1 MNTPS
6 LNRASIWDSID
17 GVLVL
22 NLDRSP
28 ERMERFMQKNGHLI
42 PADKIVRISAAY
54 GRDLPGYGEAPWFTE
69 RTGERA
75 KFWAGTAG
83 CALSHRRAIEYA
95 SAHGWKTVL
104 ILEDDAV
111 LNATDDGLWLMRC
124 ALRALKGRYMLYP
137 GFSRPTPYGRCIRRK
152 GDSSLWQVEGVLST
166 FAYLVPQSMYDRLL
180 ALMPTEDNIWEWM
193 SIHRAID
200 TFYKDTAANLPGV
213 KIYAIQPDLVMH
225 IDGMSDVAGSSVTYT
240 GRYDNSLKPH
250 SYFTLAGVLH
260 VLAAPLRRLKVRLN
274 AIRTHRRALRGG
286 LPGFRK
292 RRQKRENKSN

>member
-166 FAYLVPQSMYDRLL
+166 YSYIVSKELYPTLL
-180 ALMPTEDNIWEWM
+180 SKLPTEETIWEWV
-193 SIHRAID
+193 SKNRAID
-200 TFYKDTAANLPGV
+200 SFYRDVISAMGSVNTYVMLPDVIIHEDGPSEIAGNTV
-213 KIYAIQPDLVMH
+213 RDVSHDLTQEPLSYSSWK
-225 IDGMSDVAGSSVTYT
+225 GMMRVVSRPIRGCKRQLDSTRT
-240 GRYDNSLKPH
+240 W
-250 SYFTLAGVLH
+250 
-260 VLAAPLRRLKVRLN
+260 LRAR
-274 AIRTHRRALRGG
+274 RGG
-286 LPGFRK
+286 FPGFRK
-292 RRQKRENKSN
+292 RHK

>member
-1 MNTPS
+1 MKEEKHS
-6 LNRASIWDSID
+6 AWEKVD
-17 GVLVL
+17 GILVI
-22 NLDRSP
+22 NLDTSR
-28 ERMERFMQKNGHLI
+28 ERMDKFM
-42 PADKIVRISAAY
+42 ADNAESLPLDKVHRLSAVLGRALASY
-54 GRDLPGYGEAPWFTE
+54 GKPPWFTE
-69 RTGERA
+69 RTTERA
-75 KFWAGTAG
+75 SYWGGAAG
-83 CALSHRRAIEYA
+83 CALSHAKAIATAKKE
-95 SAHGWKTVL
+95 GWRNVL
-104 ILEDDAV
+104 IMEDDV
-111 LNATDDGLWLMRC
+111 ITGLHPD
-124 ALRALKGRYMLYP
+124 ALAMMDYALTHVQGDYILYL
-137 GFSRPTPYGRCIRRK
+137 GYSRPTPYGRCVQQS
-152 GDSSLWQVEGVLST
+152 GEHALWQVEGVLST

-180 ALMPTEDNIWEWM
+180 AFMPTEDNIWEWM